1 MTAERGPKDAAVR
14 PAREDEADAV
24 AAAYAW
30 LFEPPGSPVA
40 GWDERRAAAD
50 LRALIASP
58 SATVLVVAHGD
69 ELVGFCTVQLD
80 LRSVRF
86 GQRAWVEDLAVRS
99 DRRSSGIGKQ
109 LLDAA
114 KEWARQ
120 RGASHLELDSSDARH
135 DAHRFYQREQPSW
148 TSRSFGWEL

>member
-1 MTAERGPKDAAVR
+1 VGERTVVIR
-14 PAREDEADAV
+14 PARGDGDVV

-30 LFEPPGSPVA
+30 LFAPPGRPVA

-50 LRALIASP
+50 LRALVAGP
-58 SATVLVVAHGD
+58 SATVLVAVEGE
-69 ELVGFCTVQLD
+69 ELVGFRTVQLD

-86 GQRAWVEDLAVRS
+86 GRRAWVEDLAVRS

-114 KEWARQ
+114 KGWAREH
-120 RGASHLELDSSDARH
+120 GASHLELDSSDARH
-135 DAHRFYQREQPSW
+135 DAHRFYERERPSW
-148 TSRSFGWEL
+148 TSRSFGWQL